1 MTTRIVDRTGSVVYI
16 EATVTADV
24 TLDAQP
30 VTLSVDGGTTW
41 LAAGWLGVAGTTRTA
56 RTSAAVNVA
65 STFPTPGV
73 YTLKSKVVD
82 GTETEVTAHGGI
94 VVR

>member
-1 MTTRIVDRTGSVVYI
+1 MSTREVDRTGSNVYI

-24 TLDAQP
+24 TLDAQT

-41 LAAGWLGVAGTTRTA
+41 LAATWLGSAGTTRTA
-56 RTSAAVNVA
+56 RTSSPVLA
-65 STFPTPGV
+65 STTFPAPGV
-73 YTLKSKVVD
+73 YPLKSKVSD
-82 GTETEVTAHGGI
+82 GTETEVTHHGGI